1 MATLY
6 LHGFLSSP
14 DSAKCRMLARAHE
27 RRGVAFIA
35 PDLNCAPLEAARLIE
50 RIARDIPSES
60 LTVAGS
66 SLGGFYAAWL
76 AAKRGCRALLM
87 NPAVRP
93 WEHVEAHLGERIVSA
108 SGRTVEITRQFAKEL
123 HSLEVPAPTDPERY
137 LLLLSTA
144 DEVLDW
150 READRKYDG
159 CPRILIEGGDHRIGN
174 FDQYCEAAADWCCRG
189 LRAPEHQGL

>member
-27 RRGVAFIA
+27 KRGIAFIA
-35 PDLNCAPLEAARLIE
+35 PDLNCEPLEAAHLIE
-50 RIARDIPSES
+50 EIARGIPSES

-76 AAKRGCRALLM
+76 AARRGCRSLLM
-87 NPAVRP
+87 NPAVHP
-93 WEHVEAHLGERIVSA
+93 WEYVEAHLGEKFVSA
-108 SGRTVEITRQFAKEL
+108 SGREIEITPRFAEEL
-123 HSLEVPAPTDPERY
+123 RSLEVPAPADPERC
-137 LLLLSTA
+137 LLLLSTG

-150 READRKYDG
+150 REAERKYSA
-159 CPRILIEGGDHRIGN
+159 CPRILIEGGDHRISN
-174 FDQYCEAAADWCCRG
+174 FDQYSEGAADWCCRA
-189 LRAPEHQGL
+189 LRDPGA